1 MYIPAKTRKF
11 TPQEIFLLKNGIY
24 AAAKGLTTE
33 DWKNH
38 FFAMDKAHRVRAIS
52 KFGLLKLLTCID
64 QGWLSFDDF
73 MKTVR
78 RAGIKPSVLSDD
90 ELQRIVE
97 IVDSDGRFD
106 RILNAAVVCIW
117 QY

>member
-1 MYIPAKTRKF
+1 MNDLRVFEKS
-11 TPQEIFLLKNGIY
+11 
-24 AAAKGLTTE
+24 LTL
-33 DWKNH
+33 
-38 FFAMDKAHRVRAIS
+38 
-52 KFGLLKLLTCID
+52 FG

-78 RAGIKPSVLSDD
+78 RAGIRPSVLSDD

-106 RILNAAVVCIW
+106 RCLISDRRKIRVAGFLGPHKIG
-117 QY
+117 